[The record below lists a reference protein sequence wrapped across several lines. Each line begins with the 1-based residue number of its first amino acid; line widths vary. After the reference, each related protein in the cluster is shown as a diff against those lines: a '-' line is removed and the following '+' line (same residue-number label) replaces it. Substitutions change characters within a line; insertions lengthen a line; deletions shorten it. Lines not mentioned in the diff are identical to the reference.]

1 LLVFL
6 TNNNKTLFLLNKLK
20 FAIIGCGRIAAR
32 HAEIINNI
40 AELSAVCDIKPER
53 ANDFA
58 EKYSADPYNAIEELL
73 KNENNID
80 VVSICTPNSF
90 HTEHTILALKAGKN
104 VLCEKPM
111 AISVSDCKRMMIE
124 ADKSGK
130 DLFIVKQN
138 RFNPPVAALKE
149 VIDSGKLG
157 KLLNVELNCFWNRN
171 DEYYRQSDWKGKKAI
186 DGGTLFTQ
194 FSHFIDLLYW
204 LIGDFKSLNGI
215 GRNFIHNELVEFE
228 DTGVVMGEFENGA
241 LCTINYT
248 VNSHKQN
255 MEGSITVFGEKGTVK
270 IGGQYLNVLEYQSID
285 GFEITGLPASRPAN
299 DYGFYQGS
307 MSNHEK
313 VYENVLDVLTKG
325 GTIAANAYEGM
336 KTVEIIER
344 IYKSME
350 GNE

>member
-1 LLVFL
+1 M
-6 TNNNKTLFLLNKLK
+6 
-20 FAIIGCGRIAAR
+20 R

-40 AELSAVCDIKPER
+40 AELTAVCDIKAER
-53 ANDFA
+53 ADQFA
-58 EKYSADPYNAIEELL
+58 LKYKAKPYYTIESLL
-73 KNENNID
+73 ENVVDTD
-80 VVSICTPNSF
+80 VVSVCSPNSF
-90 HTEHTILALKAGKN
+90 HSHHTISALKAGKN

-111 AISVSDCKRMMIE
+111 AISVDECKKMMIE
-124 ADKSGK
+124 ADLTGK

-149 VIDSGKLG
+149 VIDSGRLG
-157 KLLNVELNCFWNRN
+157 KILNVELNCFWNRN
-171 DEYYRQSDWKGKKAI
+171 DEYYRQSDWKGKKTI

-204 LIGDFKSLNGI
+204 LIGDFKTLNGI

-228 DTGVVMGEFENGA
+228 DTGVVIGEFENGA

-270 IGGQYLNVLEYQSID
+270 IGGQYLNVLEYQSIE
-285 GFEITGLPASRPAN
+285 GFEIKGLPASRPAN

-313 VYENVLDVLTKG
+313 VYENVIDVLTKG
-325 GTIAANAYEGM
+325 GTIAANAFEGM

-350 GNE
+350 EK

>member
-1 LLVFL
+1 L

-204 LIGDFKSLNGI
+204 LIGDFKTLNGI

-228 DTGVVMGEFENGA
+228 DTGVVIGEFENGA